1 MLTTYHKI
9 SYFDMDFY
17 RKSTFEVTRV
27 SCPRSGRCTNKDIV
41 EITKLQ
47 IFSWIP
53 DFFFRFFAPSYP
65 GGS

>member
-27 SCPRSGRCTNKDIV
+27 SCPRSGRCTNKDNV

-53 DFFFRFFAPSYP
+53 DF
-65 GGS
+65 